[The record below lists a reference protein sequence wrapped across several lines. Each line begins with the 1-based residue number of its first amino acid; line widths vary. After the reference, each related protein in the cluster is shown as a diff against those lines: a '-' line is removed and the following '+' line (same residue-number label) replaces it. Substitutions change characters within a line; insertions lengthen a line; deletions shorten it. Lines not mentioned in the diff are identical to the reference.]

1 MREIDWGRL
10 RLELLPH
17 CLRGARLLN
26 GLLRAMLSGLSAAW
40 ERLKGWMEKE
50 ERERRYGPTVKEL
63 KLAIAEL
70 LTEEWVPVEPEDIEI
85 EDQERRSPLWLYGA
99 GSGEEV
105 WLGEAELWGDADC
118 EDNRWFV
125 VRVPER
131 YQSRDDEIRAVI
143 ERWMS
148 AGSRYELEWIE

>member
-1 MREIDWGRL
+1 MRDIDFGRL

-17 CLRGARLLN
+17 CLRGAGLLN
-26 GLLRAMLSGLSAAW
+26 GQLRAMLSGLEAAW
-40 ERLKGWMEKE
+40 KVLRGWMEKE
-50 ERERRYGPTVKEL
+50 EKERRYGPTVREL

-70 LTEEWVPVEPEDIEI
+70 LTDEWVTVRPEEIEI
-85 EDQERRSPLWLYGA
+85 ADRERRSPLWLHGA

-131 YQSRDDEIRAVI
+131 YQSREDEIKAVI

-148 AGSRYELEWIE
+148 AGSRYELGYR

>member
-1 MREIDWGRL
+1 MRDIDFGRL

-17 CLRGARLLN
+17 CLRGAGLMN
-26 GLLRAMLSGLSAAW
+26 GLLRAMLSGLEAAW
-40 ERLKGWMEKE
+40 KVLRGWMEKE
-50 ERERRYGPTVKEL
+50 EKERRYGPTVKEL

-70 LTEEWVPVEPEDIEI
+70 LTDEWVTVRPEEIEI
-85 EDQERRSPLWLYGA
+85 ADRERRSPLWLHGA

-131 YQSRDDEIRAVI
+131 YRRREDEIRAVI

-148 AGSRYELEWIE
+148 AGSRYELGYR

>member
-1 MREIDWGRL
+1 MRDIDFGRL

-17 CLRGARLLN
+17 CLRGAGLLN
-26 GLLRAMLSGLSAAW
+26 GLLRAMLSGLEAAW
-40 ERLKGWMEKE
+40 KVLRGWMEKE
-50 ERERRYGPTVKEL
+50 EKERRYGPTVREL

-70 LTEEWVPVEPEDIEI
+70 LTDEWVTVRPDEIEI
-85 EDQERRSPLWLYGA
+85 ADRERRSPLWLHGA

-131 YQSRDDEIRAVI
+131 YQSREDEIRAVI

>member
-17 CLRGARLLN
+17 CLRGAGLLN
-26 GLLRAMLSGLSAAW
+26 GLLRAMLSGLEAAW
-40 ERLKGWMEKE
+40 KVLRGWMEKE
-50 ERERRYGPTVKEL
+50 EKERRYGPTVREL

-70 LTEEWVPVEPEDIEI
+70 LTDEWVTVKPEEIEI
-85 EDQERRSPLWLYGA
+85 EDQERRSLLWLHGA

-131 YQSRDDEIRAVI
+131 YQSREDEIRAVI

>member
-1 MREIDWGRL
+1 M
-10 RLELLPH
+10 LPH
-17 CLRGARLLN
+17 CLRGAGLMN
-26 GLLRAMLSGLSAAW
+26 GLLRAMLSGVAAAW
-40 ERLKGWMEKE
+40 KALRGWMEKE
-50 ERERRYGPTVKEL
+50 ERERRYGPTVREL

-70 LTEEWVPVEPEDIEI
+70 LTDEWVTVRPEEIEI
-85 EDQERRSPLWLYGA
+85 ADRERRSPLWLHGA
-99 GSGEEV
+99 GSSEEV

-131 YQSRDDEIRAVI
+131 YRRREDEIRAVI
-143 ERWMS
+143 EQWMS

>member
-1 MREIDWGRL
+1 MRDIDFGRL
-10 RLELLPH
+10 RLEMLPH
-17 CLRGARLLN
+17 CLRGAGLLN
-26 GLLRAMLSGLSAAW
+26 GLLRAMLSGLETAW

-50 ERERRYGPTVKEL
+50 ERERLYGPTVREL

-70 LTEEWVPVEPEDIEI
+70 LTGEWVAVGPEEIEI
-85 EDQERRSPLWLYGA
+85 RDQVRRSPQWIEAA

-125 VRVPER
+125 VRVAAR
-131 YQSRDDEIRAVI
+131 YQSREDEIRAVI

-148 AGSRYELEWIE
+148 AGSRYELEWGE

>member
-1 MREIDWGRL
+1 MRDIDFGRL

-17 CLRGARLLN
+17 CLRGAGLLN
-26 GLLRAMLSGLSAAW
+26 GLLRAMLSGLEAAW
-40 ERLKGWMEKE
+40 KVLRGWMEKE
-50 ERERRYGPTVKEL
+50 EKERRYGPTVREL

-70 LTEEWVPVEPEDIEI
+70 LTDEWVTVRPEDIEI
-85 EDQERRSPLWLYGA
+85 EDQERRNPLWLHGA

-118 EDNRWFV
+118 EDNRWFE

-131 YQSRDDEIRAVI
+131 YRGREDEIRTVI

-148 AGSRYELEWIE
+148 AGSRYELGYR

>member
-1 MREIDWGRL
+1 MRDIDFGRL

-17 CLRGARLLN
+17 CLRGAGLLN
-26 GLLRAMLSGLSAAW
+26 GLLRAMLSGLEAAW
-40 ERLKGWMEKE
+40 KVLRGWMEKE
-50 ERERRYGPTVKEL
+50 EKERRYGPTVREL

-70 LTEEWVPVEPEDIEI
+70 LTDEWVTVRPDEIEI
-85 EDQERRSPLWLYGA
+85 ADRERRSPLWLHGA

-118 EDNRWFV
+118 EDNRWFEV
-125 VRVPER
+125 LVPER
-131 YQSRDDEIRAVI
+131 YRRREDEIRSVI

-148 AGSRYELEWIE
+148 AGSRYELGYR

>member
-26 GLLRAMLSGLSAAW
+26 GLLRAMLSGVAAAW
-40 ERLKGWMEKE
+40 KALQGWMEKE
-50 ERERRYGPTVKEL
+50 EKERRYGPTVREL

-70 LTEEWVPVEPEDIEI
+70 LTDEWVTVRPEEIEI
-85 EDQERRSPLWLYGA
+85 ADRERRSPLWLHGA

-131 YQSRDDEIRAVI
+131 YQSREDEIRAVI

-148 AGSRYELEWIE
+148 AGSRYELGYE

>member
-50 ERERRYGPTVKEL
+50 ERERRYGPTVREL

-70 LTEEWVPVEPEDIEI
+70 LTDEWVTVRPDEIEI
-85 EDQERRSPLWLYGA
+85 ADRERRSPLWLYGA
-99 GSGEEV
+99 ESGEEV

-131 YQSRDDEIRAVI
+131 YQSREDEIRAVI